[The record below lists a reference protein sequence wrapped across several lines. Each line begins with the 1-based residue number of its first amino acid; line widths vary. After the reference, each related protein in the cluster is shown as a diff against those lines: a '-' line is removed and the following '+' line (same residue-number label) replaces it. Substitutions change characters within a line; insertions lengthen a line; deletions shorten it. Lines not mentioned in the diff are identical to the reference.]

1 MSAEEQEEQIDLTY
15 HSLKIRNQN
24 TTTYIKAKGPSETAP
39 ALDLD
44 APPLDCSF
52 EIGIQQENM

>member
-1 MSAEEQEEQIDLTY
+1 MSAEEQEEQMDLTY

-24 TTTYIKAKGPSETAP
+24 TTTYIKPKGPSETAP
-39 ALDLD
+39 TLNFD

-52 EIGIQQENM
+52 EKGIQQ